1 MVALVGLADISA
13 NTLFVLASQYGL
25 IAVVSVLG
33 SLFPIVTVLLVHLV
47 LHERI
52 SRVQRLGVVVALV
65 GIAIV
70 AAA

>member
-1 MVALVGLADISA
+1 MLLVGLGDVSA
-13 NTLFVLASQYGL
+13 HALFALASHHGL

-33 SLFPIVTVLLVHLV
+33 SLFPIVTVVLAHLV

-52 SRVQRLGVVVALV
+52 FHVQRVGVAIALIGVAV
-65 GIAIV
+65 V

>member
-1 MVALVGLADISA
+1 MALVGLADISA
-13 NTLFVLASQYGL
+13 NALFVLASQHGL
-25 IAVVSVLG
+25 IAVVSVLA
-33 SLFPIVTVLLVHLV
+33 SLFPIVTVLLAHLV